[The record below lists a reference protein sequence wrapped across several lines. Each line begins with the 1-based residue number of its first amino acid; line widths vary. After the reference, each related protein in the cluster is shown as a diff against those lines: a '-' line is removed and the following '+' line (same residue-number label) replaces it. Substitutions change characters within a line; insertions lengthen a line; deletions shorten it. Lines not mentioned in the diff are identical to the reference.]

1 MDSEEKEQKEKN
13 IIKLTKLGFGFKLVR
28 FTSVLS
34 VTWIITALAGCSLGV
49 SLAFAVA
56 DREYLPWYIFSLV
69 ADNFTIGGALVLGG
83 IFLFSTFSFLTW
95 GRMFAECRAENISGI
110 GEIAKAYSYVS
121 AILNLILNLAGLFL
135 LTVYEEHYLESG
147 IEFIFHTNPGG
158 PILALLIFLT
168 GMFYTSKL
176 LHGLRMHQDEHL
188 KGYILFRYF
197 MLGIIVILTIV
208 TVTVISINGAEQLQW
223 TLLCGFLVLAL
234 ECLIFMLDVGPT
246 IILHSIWNQESPEN
260 PIYTIHN

>member
-1 MDSEEKEQKEKN
+1 
-13 IIKLTKLGFGFKLVR
+13 
-28 FTSVLS
+28 
-34 VTWIITALAGCSLGV
+34 
-49 SLAFAVA
+49 
-56 DREYLPWYIFSLV
+56 
-69 ADNFTIGGALVLGG
+69 
-83 IFLFSTFSFLTW
+83 
-95 GRMFAECRAENISGI
+95 MFAECRVENISGI

-147 IEFIFHTNPGG
+147 IEFIFHSNSGG

-176 LHGLRMHQDEHL
+176 LHGLRMHQDGHL
-188 KGYILFRYF
+188 RGYIVFRYF
-197 MLGIIVILTIV
+197 MLGIIMILTIV
-208 TVTVISINGAEQLQW
+208 TMTVISTNGADQLQW
-223 TLLCGFLVLAL
+223 TLLCGFLVLAF

-246 IILHSIWNQESPEN
+246 IILHSIWKQESPEN